1 MRQVKKTILFLL
13 IAFLTSCTEKSGKST
28 LEFAQTLH
36 FAEEACQ
43 SVNERVDSVIY
54 LPLQS
59 TEQSALR
66 NIDKMYFRNGLI
78 YAGDLSSRKV
88 AAFHNDGTVAFVV
101 NRSGH
106 GEGEYQDFK
115 SFTVDG
121 EHIYVVDNTR
131 RAVLLYD
138 CRTGTYEEQKPLPVM
153 SWDIEAATNGEFL
166 LTFVPNIGGLPAIAQ
181 PLCRVFI
188 TDADFQIRKGLFEYD
203 ENYRDALGLQTY
215 FTHDE
220 EHIYFSSYWFDGM
233 TAFDIHNPENYE
245 HIAIDFENR
254 LTEEERTGKSPL
266 DRSAANYLGAT
277 PFFTSH
283 YIGMLITGPEYST
296 DYLYDKRDSVFC
308 TNIEEDCSGAF
319 LLPVATCRD
328 MFVSYISDY
337 DTYAALVECGFRKA
351 GQSIEEALKEGGM
364 VLILYHMRA

>member
-1 MRQVKKTILFLL
+1 MRQVKKPILFLL
-13 IAFLTSCTEKSGKST
+13 IAFLTSCIEKSGKST

-121 EHIYVVDNTR
+121 EHIYVADNTR

-220 EHIYFSSYWFDGM
+220 EHIYFSSY
-233 TAFDIHNPENYE
+233 
-245 HIAIDFENR
+245 
-254 LTEEERTGKSPL
+254 
-266 DRSAANYLGAT
+266 
-277 PFFTSH
+277 
-283 YIGMLITGPEYST
+283 
-296 DYLYDKRDSVFC
+296 
-308 TNIEEDCSGAF
+308 
-319 LLPVATCRD
+319 
-328 MFVSYISDY
+328 
-337 DTYAALVECGFRKA
+337 
-351 GQSIEEALKEGGM
+351 
-364 VLILYHMRA
+364 